1 MLQLKNRIQII
12 LCLLK
17 PCNLQPGP
25 KGILKPT
32 NPFIFN
38 ITWTHPPNLGE
49 KIQGRNRRIEINTFL
64 LPASCNH
71 QNLDNLPSVFG
82 RRYFLWGHVANSKS
96 WSTNLQSKNLGI
108 LDILGFWNAQTS
120 RFPHKEIWPCFFSPK
135 NRCLSI
141 PTPPTAREEMST
153 LYPVTWWDWRR
164 NETSTCRCFVVT
176 HLLGFIQRW
185 HVKYIY
191 CPAVSVETQT
201 DHKDRSNCKSSQL
214 NSW

>member
-1 MLQLKNRIQII
+1 MNSHHFEKSTLQTLNKN
-12 LCLLK
+12 
-17 PCNLQPGP
+17 P
-25 KGILKPT
+25 K
-32 NPFIFN
+32 
-38 ITWTHPPNLGE
+38 
-49 KIQGRNRRIEINTFL
+49 GRNRFGLAFNTFL
-64 LPASCNH
+64 ASRQVVVTTKIWTTCLH
-71 QNLDNLPSVFG
+71 FFC
-82 RRYFLWGHVANSKS
+82 RWRYFLWGHVANSKS

-108 LDILGFWNAQTS
+108 LGFWNAQTS
-120 RFPHKEIWPCFFSPK
+120 RFPHCFWGEK
-135 NRCLSI
+135 NTCLSI
-141 PTPPTAREEMST
+141 PTLPTARKEMST

-191 CPAVSVETQT
+191 CPAVSVETQM